1 MDHPTADPATSGPL
15 LASEATA
22 SDRLTSEAFT
32 SGDGAPAAPLAA
44 PSPVGVDVTR
54 QSGDPADFLALG
66 TAPHGVTNGTYDP
79 AAFTALD
86 FYRIDD
92 LLTDA
97 EKAFRD
103 EIRAVVTSEVL
114 PVIEQHAQALVFPRD
129 AARALAAVGAVGP
142 TIPTEYGGRGMSSV
156 AYGLAM
162 QEVERAD
169 SGLRSFCSVMGSLV
183 MYPIYSYGSEEQK
196 RRWLPRLATADAVGC
211 FALTEPNV
219 GSDPGAMT
227 TRAVRDGDSYV
238 LTGHKRW
245 STNASEADVAV
256 VWAKDDAGDVRGFL
270 VETHLPGFSAPRI
283 GDKWSLRA
291 AVTSEVVLDDVRIP
305 LDAMLPGV
313 KGLKGPLSCLTQA
326 RYGIAWGVLGAAMS
340 CYDAAIQHT
349 TSREQFGRPL
359 AGFQLVQN
367 KIADM
372 LADITRAQL
381 VAWRLGR
388 MKDEGTMRPAHVS
401 LAKRDNVRTA
411 LSVARTSRQLLG
423 GNGVL
428 GVFPVMRHMANLE
441 SVVTYE
447 GTDEVHTLV
456 LGQEATGLNAFGG

>member
-1 MDHPTADPATSGPL
+1 MALPTLDPSA
-15 LASEATA
+15 
-22 SDRLTSEAFT
+22 
-32 SGDGAPAAPLAA
+32 SGDGAPAAPFD
-44 PSPVGVDVTR
+44 PSR
-54 QSGDPADFLALG
+54 QAGDPADFLPLG
-66 TAPHGVTNGTYDP
+66 TAPHGVTNGRYDP

-92 LLTDA
+92 LLTDE

-103 EIRAVVTSEVL
+103 GIRAYVDTDVL
-114 PVIEQHAQALVFPRD
+114 PVIEQHAQAQVFPRE
-129 AARALAAVGAVGP
+129 AARGLAALGAVGP
-142 TIPTEYGGRGMSSV
+142 TIPVEYGGRGLSSV

-183 MYPIYSYGSEEQK
+183 MYPIHAYGSEEQK
-196 RRWLPRLATADAVGC
+196 RRWLPALAKADAVGC

-219 GSDPGAMT
+219 GSDPGSMT
-227 TRAVRDGDSYV
+227 TRARKDGDGYV
-238 LTGHKRW
+238 ISGHKRW

-270 VETHLPGFSAPRI
+270 VETGLAGFAAPRI

-291 AVTSEVVLDDVRIP
+291 AVTSEIVLDDVRVSAG
-305 LDAMLPGV
+305 AMLPNV

-326 RYGIAWGVLGAAMS
+326 RYGIAWGVLGAALS

-349 TSREQFGRPL
+349 TSREQFGRPI

-372 LADITRAQL
+372 LADITKAQL

-411 LSVARTSRQLLG
+411 LAVARASRQLLG

>member
-1 MDHPTADPATSGPL
+1 
-15 LASEATA
+15 
-22 SDRLTSEAFT
+22 
-32 SGDGAPAAPLAA
+32 
-44 PSPVGVDVTR
+44 
-54 QSGDPADFLALG
+54 
-66 TAPHGVTNGTYDP
+66 
-79 AAFTALD
+79 
-86 FYRIDD
+86 
-92 LLTDA
+92 
-97 EKAFRD
+97 
-103 EIRAVVTSEVL
+103 
-114 PVIEQHAQALVFPRD
+114 
-129 AARALAAVGAVGP
+129 
-142 TIPTEYGGRGMSSV
+142 
-156 AYGLAM
+156 M

-183 MYPIYSYGSEEQK
+183 MYPINAYGSEEQK
-196 RRWLPRLATADAVGC
+196 RRWLPALATADAVGC

-219 GSDPGAMT
+219 GSDPGSMT
-227 TRAVRDGDSYV
+227 TRARRDGDSYV
-238 LTGHKRW
+238 ISGHKRW

-270 VETHLPGFSAPRI
+270 VETGLAGFSAPRI

-291 AVTSEVVLDDVRIP
+291 AVTSEVVLDDVRVP
-305 LDAMLPGV
+305 AGAMLPDV
-313 KGLKGPLSCLTQA
+313 KGLRGPLSCLTQA
-326 RYGIAWGVLGAAMS
+326 RYGIAWGVLGAALS

-349 TSREQFGRPL
+349 TSREQFGRPV

-372 LADITRAQL
+372 LADITKAQL

-388 MKDEGTMRPAHVS
+388 MKDEGAMRPAHVS

-411 LSVARTSRQLLG
+411 LAVARASRQLLG

>member
-1 MDHPTADPATSGPL
+1 MDHPTAAPATSD
-15 LASEATA
+15 S
-22 SDRLTSEAFT
+22 RLSA
-32 SGDGAPAAPLAA
+32 GDGAPAALF
-44 PSPVGVDVTR
+44 DVTR
-54 QSGDPADFLALG
+54 QSGDPDDFLALG

-92 LLTDA
+92 LLTA
-97 EKAFRD
+97 EEKAFRD
-103 EIRAVVTSEVL
+103 EIRAVVTAEVL

-183 MYPIYSYGSEEQK
+183 MYPIYTYGSEEQK
-196 RRWLPRLATADAVGC
+196 RRWLPRLATAEAVGC

-227 TRAVRDGDSYV
+227 TRAVRDGDSFV
-238 LTGHKRW
+238 ITGHKRW
-245 STNASEADVAV
+245 STNASDADVAV

-291 AVTSEVVLDDVRIP
+291 AVTSEVVLDDVRVP
-305 LDAMLPGV
+305 ADAMLPGV

-349 TSREQFGRPL
+349 TTREQFGRPI

-428 GVFPVMRHMANLE
+428 GVYPVMRHMANLE

>member
-1 MDHPTADPATSGPL
+1 MDTPTLDPATHDPL
-15 LASEATA
+15 AALATQGDAV
-22 SDRLTSEAFT
+22 
-32 SGDGAPAAPLAA
+32 SGDGAPAARFDPA
-44 PSPVGVDVTR
+44 PFDPSA
-54 QSGDPADFLALG
+54 QSGDPADFLPLG
-66 TAPHGVTNGTYDP
+66 SVPHGVTNGFYDP
-79 AAFTALD
+79 LAFVAPDL
-86 FYRIDD
+86 YRIDD

-103 EIRAVVTSEVL
+103 EIRAAVDAHVL
-114 PVIEQHAQALVFPRD
+114 PTIEQHAQALVFPRE
-129 AARALAAVGAVGP
+129 AAKALALAGAVGP
-142 TIPTEYGGRGMSSV
+142 TIPVEYGGRGLSSV

-169 SGLRSFCSVMGSLV
+169 SGIRSFCSVMGSLV
-183 MYPIYSYGSEEQK
+183 MYPIFQYGSEEQK
-196 RRWLPRLATADAVGC
+196 RRWLPRLATADAIGC

-227 TRAVRDGDSYV
+227 TRAVRDGDHYV
-238 LTGHKRW
+238 ITGHKRW
-245 STNASEADVAV
+245 STNASIADVAV

-270 VETHLPGFSAPRI
+270 VETGLPGFSAPRI

-291 AVTSEVVLDDVRIP
+291 AVTSEVVLDGVRVP
-305 LDAMLPGV
+305 ASAMLPNV

-326 RYGIAWGVLGAAMS
+326 RFGIAWGVLGAAMA

-388 MKDEGTMRPAHVS
+388 MKDDGTMRPAHVS
-401 LAKRDNVRTA
+401 LAKRDNVRMA

-456 LGQEATGLNAFGG
+456 LGQEATGINAFGG

>member
-1 MDHPTADPATSGPL
+1 MALPTLGPPASGSLP
-15 LASEATA
+15 
-22 SDRLTSEAFT
+22 RPG
-32 SGDGAPAAPLAA
+32 GDGAPAAPFD
-44 PSPVGVDVTR
+44 PSNQP
-54 QSGDPADFLALG
+54 GDPADFLPLG
-66 TAPHGVTNGTYDP
+66 TAPHGVTNGRYDP

-86 FYRIDD
+86 FYRLDD
-92 LLTDA
+92 LLTDD

-103 EIRAVVTSEVL
+103 AIRDYVNTDVL
-114 PVIEQHAQALVFPRD
+114 PVIEQHAQAQVFPRE
-129 AARALAAVGAVGP
+129 AAKGLAALGAVGP
-142 TIPTEYGGRGMSSV
+142 TIPVEYGGRGMSSV

-183 MYPIYSYGSEEQK
+183 MYPIYTYGSEEQK
-196 RRWLPRLATADAVGC
+196 RRWLPALATADAVGC

-227 TRAVRDGDSYV
+227 TRARKDGDGYV
-238 LTGHKRW
+238 ISGHKRW

-256 VWAKDDAGDVRGFL
+256 VWAKDDAGDVRGYL
-270 VETHLPGFSAPRI
+270 VETALPGFSAPRI

-291 AVTSEVVLDDVRIP
+291 AVTSEVVLDDVRVGA
-305 LDAMLPGV
+305 DALLPNV

-326 RYGIAWGVLGAAMS
+326 RFGIAWGVLGAAMS

-349 TSREQFGRPL
+349 TSREQFGRPV
-359 AGFQLVQN
+359 AGFQLVQAR
-367 KIADM
+367 IADM
-372 LADITRAQL
+372 LADITKAQL

-411 LSVARTSRQLLG
+411 LAVARASRQLLG